1 MTNTTEIAFSW
12 DVPSE
17 DGGISIIDYYV
28 EEKMTQSFSN
38 DDDDDGFYFVANVTE
53 PSYNKTDNIISGA
66 TYQYRVKARN
76 EVGYGD
82 YSSVISII
90 AAT

>member
-1 MTNTTEIAFSW
+1 
-12 DVPSE
+12 
-17 DGGISIIDYYV
+17 
-28 EEKMTQSFSN
+28 MTQSFSN
-38 DDDDDGFYFVANVTE
+38 DDDDGFYFVANVTE
-53 PSYNKTDNIISGA
+53 PSYNKTDNITSGA